1 MDSEDRDHFRTMK
14 SPAAGRQVGLP
25 RQPAGASSAS
35 ALDPAYCLDRTKM
48 LFSCYRKD
56 EAHDP
61 EVYCAAVAATL
72 ADFPR
77 AVVDYVTDP
86 RTGIPSESK
95 FLPNVAEVRAA
106 CVRESERR
114 RVLSQPK
121 VILRRGETP
130 LVKRA
135 PGTSYFEMF
144 EKHGRP
150 IGRFETE
157 PQARGA
163 AMSPDQ
169 IDRANRTIFERECR
183 DAGIDP
189 ANGVSPSLLKLL
201 GEQNATDAD
210 AN

>member
-1 MDSEDRDHFRTMK
+1 MDSEDRDHFKTIA
-14 SPAAGRQVGLP
+14 SPSVVRRNGSQSSQSA
-25 RQPAGASSAS
+25 ASSVS
-35 ALDPAYCLDRTKM
+35 APDQAYCLRMTRV

-106 CVRESERR
+106 CVREAERR
-114 RVLSQPK
+114 RVLAQPK
-121 VILRRGETP
+121 VILRRNSEP
-130 LVKRA
+130 LVKRE

-157 PQARGA
+157 MRG
-163 AMSPDQ
+163 
-169 IDRANRTIFERECR
+169 
-183 DAGIDP
+183 
-189 ANGVSPSLLKLL
+189 K
-201 GEQNATDAD
+201 
-210 AN
+210 

>member
-1 MDSEDRDHFRTMK
+1 
-14 SPAAGRQVGLP
+14 
-25 RQPAGASSAS
+25 
-35 ALDPAYCLDRTKM
+35 M

-61 EVYCAAVAATL
+61 EIYSAAVAASL
-72 ADFPR
+72 ADFPKQ
-77 AVVDYVTDP
+77 VVDYVTDP

-106 CVRESERR
+106 CVREAERR
-114 RVLSQPK
+114 RVLAQPK
-121 VILRRGETP
+121 VLLRRGADP
-130 LVKRA
+130 LVPRA

-157 PQARGA
+157 PQTRGA
-163 AMSPDQ
+163 VTNEQ
-169 IDRANRTIFERECR
+169 IDRATKTIFERECK

-189 ANGVSPSLLKLL
+189 ARGVSPSLLKLL
-201 GEQNATDAD
+201 GTSKHGIV
-210 AN
+210 

>member
-1 MDSEDRDHFRTMK
+1 MTH
-14 SPAAGRQVGLP
+14 V
-25 RQPAGASSAS
+25 
-35 ALDPAYCLDRTKM
+35 

-61 EVYCAAVAATL
+61 EIYCAAVAATL

-77 AVVDYVTDP
+77 QVVDYVTDP

-106 CVRESERR
+106 CVREAERR

-121 VILRRGETP
+121 VVLRRGTST
-130 LVKRA
+130 LVKRE

-144 EKHGRP
+144 AKHGRP
-150 IGRFETE
+150 IGRFEHE
-157 PQARGA
+157 PQAATAPVSQADMERVN
-163 AMSPDQ
+163 
-169 IDRANRTIFERECR
+169 RACFERECR

-189 ANGVSPSLLKLL
+189 AGGVSPALLKTL
-201 GEQNATDAD
+201 GGQNADAE
-210 AN
+210 

>member
-14 SPAAGRQVGLP
+14 SQLVGQLSDSP
-25 RQPAGASSAS
+25 KKPNGGNSPSD
-35 ALDPAYCLDRTKM
+35 LDRAYCLRMTHV

-61 EVYCAAVAATL
+61 EIYCAAVAATL

-77 AVVDYVTDP
+77 QVVDYVTDP

-106 CVRESERR
+106 CVREAERR

-121 VILRRGETP
+121 VILRRGGKP
-130 LVKRA
+130 MVKME

-144 EKHGRP
+144 AKHGRP
-150 IGRFETE
+150 IGRFERE
-157 PQARGA
+157 PQGNTAPPVSKNEMERV
-163 AMSPDQ
+163 
-169 IDRANRTIFERECR
+169 NRVYFERQCR
-183 DAGIDP
+183 EAGIDP
-189 ANGVSPSLLKLL
+189 AGGVSPALLQTL
-201 GEQNATDAD
+201 GEQNVEAE
-210 AN
+210 